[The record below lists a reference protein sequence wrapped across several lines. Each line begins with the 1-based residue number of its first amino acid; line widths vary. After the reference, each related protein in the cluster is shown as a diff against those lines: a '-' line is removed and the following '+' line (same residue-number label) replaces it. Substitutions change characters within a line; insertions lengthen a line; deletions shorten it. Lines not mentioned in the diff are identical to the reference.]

1 MNNIPNT
8 IVVCGIAVLILLQT
22 TRCVMNTVTQKRDG
36 WKLSVA
42 LDIFIVIADALTAV
56 SLLG

>member
-1 MNNIPNT
+1 MNNISNT

-36 WKLSVA
+36 WKAYVA
-42 LDIFIVIADALTAV
+42 LDIVISIIGALTAV
-56 SLLG
+56 SLLV

>member
-1 MNNIPNT
+1 MNNISNT

-36 WKLSVA
+36 WKLYVA
-42 LDIFIVIADALTAV
+42 LDTFIGIVGALTTV